1 MGIAACRTRKILVPI
16 PPAVEHGPR
25 CSARIL
31 GFDLPTLGVLACS
44 EEPPKEAI
52 PEVSAL
58 LEFQEVAARLRA
70 GENTFVGLA

>member
-1 MGIAACRTRKILVPI
+1 M
-16 PPAVEHGPR
+16 EHGPR

-31 GFDLPTLGVLACS
+31 GFDLPTLGGLACS
-44 EEPPKEAI
+44 EEPPEEAI